1 MKQQELLALL
11 CTCCVVCICKKVRK
25 QHWKQV
31 KVNEP
36 DVNNK
41 KFWEELICLLSQQ
54 SHLFEVLEPDLMKL
68 NLSELS
74 NFIQFNL
81 I

>member
-11 CTCCVVCICKKVRK
+11 CTVLFTFVRK

-54 SHLFEVLEPDLMKL
+54 SHLFEVLEPNLMKL
-68 NLSELS
+68 NLSELA